1 MSIAVRVP
9 ATSANCGPG
18 FDSLGLALA
27 MYNTFTFTPM
37 EGADTYSYTFQGL
50 GADILEQENPEDN
63 LIGESMKKLFAVV
76 GEEGVFGRID
86 VSIAI
91 PPARGLGSSS
101 TAIVAGLMLA
111 NRLVKK
117 PLSKEAMLELANEME
132 GHPDNVAPALLGD
145 LICAVQDGAAGLC
158 YGKISV
164 PDSLRF
170 AVVVPDVLVST
181 EYARSVLPTQI
192 AHKKAVANVGRAA
205 LLVTALQQNKPELL
219 AVALED
225 MLHVP
230 YRKELIPCCDE
241 VFAAAREA
249 GAYGSTISGSGSTLI
264 AYCNESTAHQVVEA
278 MVQVFLRNGIECIGK
293 VLTADANG
301 ADYI

>member
-1 MSIAVRVP
+1 MMSIAVRVP

-117 PLSKEAMLELANEME
+117 PLSKEAMLELSN
-132 GHPDNVAPALLGD
+132 
-145 LICAVQDGAAGLC
+145 
-158 YGKISV
+158 
-164 PDSLRF
+164 
-170 AVVVPDVLVST
+170 
-181 EYARSVLPTQI
+181 
-192 AHKKAVANVGRAA
+192 
-205 LLVTALQQNKPELL
+205 
-219 AVALED
+219 
-225 MLHVP
+225 
-230 YRKELIPCCDE
+230 
-241 VFAAAREA
+241 
-249 GAYGSTISGSGSTLI
+249 
-264 AYCNESTAHQVVEA
+264 
-278 MVQVFLRNGIECIGK
+278 
-293 VLTADANG
+293 
-301 ADYI
+301 